1 MFPGPEDPTKMTIA
15 DQFGP
20 LAAGDPNERV
30 VASWHEGA
38 RTTAD
43 RHSDTAYPQGL
54 PALLFTAATHDW

>member
-1 MFPGPEDPTKMTIA
+1 MTIA